1 MDSRWADKF
10 KVLADPNR
18 LAVIGELLQGEFC
31 AGELSERLEIEP
43 TLLSHHLKVL
53 REAGFVTSRREGKM
67 IRYSLAEGL
76 SCSVDGRALDLGC
89 CQITF
94 RK

>member
-1 MDSRWADKF
+1 MDTAWAQKF
-10 KVLADPNR
+10 KVLADPSR
-18 LAVIGELLQGEFC
+18 LAVIGELLKGEAC
-31 AGELSERLEIEP
+31 AGELSERLGIEQ

-53 REAGFVTSRREGKM
+53 REAGFVDSRREGKM
-67 IRYSLAEGL
+67 ICYTLAEGL